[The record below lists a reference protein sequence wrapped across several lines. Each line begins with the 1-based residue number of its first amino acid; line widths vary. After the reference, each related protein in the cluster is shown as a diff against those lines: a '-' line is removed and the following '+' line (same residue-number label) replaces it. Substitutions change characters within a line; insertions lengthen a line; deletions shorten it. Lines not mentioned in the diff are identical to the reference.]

1 MHNKN
6 HKTNWK
12 ILYTQLFYPS
22 RHIKLYKLKCANP
35 LVPKKLRHERI
46 ALFTMFCDFQQE
58 HIQQLQLWWM
68 EKKPRL
74 TNLMDIRKC
83 VMNSCKSQKT
93 PQCHLVKQIFC
104 PQLDNTSQRGK
115 GSNQLK
121 HIYIS
126 LSYDIINPT
135 FILGKMM
142 IFVWHLKLFAKKT
155 INMETAQEK

>member
-1 MHNKN
+1 MENLVHSTFLPHAISNFINSSVQIPLCLKN
-6 HKTNWK
+6 YDMKGLHYLQVLWFST
-12 ILYTQLFYPS
+12 T
-22 RHIKLYKLKCANP
+22 
-35 LVPKKLRHERI
+35 
-46 ALFTMFCDFQQE
+46 

-74 TNLMDIRKC
+74 TNLMDIRKG
-83 VMNSCKSQKT
+83 VMNSCKSQKK

-142 IFVWHLKLFAKKT
+142 IFVWRLKLLAKKT